1 MTSFM
6 DFKFIFNELYTKL
19 TGESCETISPIAE
32 SGSMRKYFRIN
43 GKSGSFIGT
52 FNPDV
57 HENEAFFSFSETFS
71 KLQLPVPEVLIRS
84 GDNLSYL
91 QTDLGVVSLF
101 SLIQENHSKGSFSN
115 ELIQQFKQI
124 ISYLIQFQI
133 IAHKSIDYKKAYPSS
148 EFTSQSILNDLEYF
162 KYYFLKLHPEII
174 FNDENLQNDF
184 QSFTNFISKSGID
197 HFMYRDFQS
206 RNIMIFENKP
216 YFIDFQGGR
225 KGPLQYDIVSLL
237 YQVKAQIPDTIR
249 EELLGYYLAELK
261 KQLPTKESNFLK
273 YYNSFVYL
281 RLFQVLGAYGF
292 RGLIQKKAHFID
304 SIPYA
309 LKTISEFYLK
319 NNFDGVY
326 TELERIVNQ
335 LSKLDI
341 IYPSKNITSSHSL
354 SVQVSS
360 FSYLKK
366 GIPIDFSGNGGGFVF
381 DCRALPNPGREDKYK
396 IKTGKDAEVIAFL
409 ESKEEVRSFFEHV
422 KGICGIS
429 ITNYI
434 DRGFESLVINFG
446 CTGGQHRSV
455 FFAEKM
461 FHWIKQKFPGIQ
473 IAIKHSELE

>member
-1 MTSFM
+1 MISFM
-6 DFKFIFNELYTKL
+6 DYNFIFNELYTKL
-19 TGESCETISPIAE
+19 TGESCEIISPVTE

-52 FNPDV
+52 YNPDAN
-57 HENEAFFSFSETFS
+57 ENEAFFSFSETFS
-71 KLQLPVPEVLIRS
+71 KLQLPVPKVLIRS
-84 GDNLSYL
+84 ADNLSYL

-101 SLIQENHSKGSFSN
+101 SLIQENHSKGSFSS

-133 IAHKSIDYKKAYPSS
+133 IAHKSIDYTKAYPTP
-148 EFTSQSILNDLEYF
+148 EFTSQSILNDLDYF
-162 KYYFLKLHPEII
+162 KYYFLKLHPEIV
-174 FNDENLQNDF
+174 FNDEKLQNDF
-184 QSFTNFISKSGID
+184 RSLTHFISKSDND

-225 KGPLQYDIVSLL
+225 KGPLQYDIISLL
-237 YQVKAQIPDTIR
+237 YQVKAQIPDSIR
-249 EELLGYYLAELK
+249 EELLGYYMEELK
-261 KQLPTKESNFLK
+261 KHLPTKESGFLK

-309 LKTISEFYLK
+309 LKTLTDFYLK
-319 NNFDGVY
+319 NNFDGDY
-326 TELERIVNQ
+326 PEMMQIVNQ
-335 LSKLDI
+335 LSKLDMV
-341 IYPSKNITSSHSL
+341 YPSKKTFSSHSL

-366 GIPIDFSGNGGGFVF
+366 GVPIDFSGNGGGFVF

-396 IKTGKDAEVIAFL
+396 MKTGKEPEVITFL
-409 ESKEEVRSFFEHV
+409 ESKEEVHSFFEHV

-429 ITNYI
+429 ISNYI
-434 DRGFESLVINFG
+434 ERGFASLVINFG

-455 FFAEKM
+455 FFAEKT

-473 IAIKHSELE
+473 ITIKHSELE